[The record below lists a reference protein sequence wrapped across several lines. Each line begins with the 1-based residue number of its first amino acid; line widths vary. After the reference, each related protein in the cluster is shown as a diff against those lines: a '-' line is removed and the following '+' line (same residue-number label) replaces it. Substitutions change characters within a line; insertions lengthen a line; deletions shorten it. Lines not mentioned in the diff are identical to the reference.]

1 MERANR
7 IKAFLEQNPVLKI
20 STIEKD
26 LGLCNGRINNLISPS
41 FIEPLENYLQK
52 YGYEKEV

>member
-7 IKAFLEQNPVLKI
+7 IKAFLDENPVLKI
-20 STIEKD
+20 STIEKE

-41 FIEPLENYLQK
+41 FIEPLEDYLEK
-52 YGYEKEV
+52 YGFRK